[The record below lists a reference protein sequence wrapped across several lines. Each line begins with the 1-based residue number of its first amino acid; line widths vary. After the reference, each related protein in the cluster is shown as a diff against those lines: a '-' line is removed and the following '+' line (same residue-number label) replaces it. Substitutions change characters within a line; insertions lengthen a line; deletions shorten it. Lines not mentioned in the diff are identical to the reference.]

1 VNVRFESVALAEL
14 VIPEGRLDFAAA
26 AGFQRQLEDRLA
38 DTSPAPEALIVD
50 CSALDYVSS
59 AGLRV
64 FLLAARAAQ
73 RAGIPFALCALKP
86 PVRDVFELSGFSR
99 IISVRADRAAA
110 LAHAAAGAS
119 TGSAMKEQRVVVP
132 SDAEQLGALT
142 QFLRQFW
149 ADASLPPAQ
158 ALAFELALE
167 EVFMN
172 VVRHGSPDGTTP
184 RVEVSLSL
192 RDSGLVMT
200 IEDDGPPFDPLTV
213 PPPDVTASLGARPV
227 GGLGV
232 FLVRQMMDA
241 VSYQRVGS
249 RNQLRLTKEIAPA
262 SVDRSPG

>member
-1 VNVRFESVALAEL
+1 MNVRFESVALAVL
-14 VIPEGRLDFAAA
+14 VIPEGRLDFGASP
-26 AGFQRQLEDRLA
+26 GFQRQLEERLA
-38 DTSPAPEALIVD
+38 EASPAPAALIID

-86 PVRDVFELSGFSR
+86 AVREVFELSGFSR
-99 IISVRADRAAA
+99 IMTVHADRATALSRAA
-110 LAHAAAGAS
+110 GPATREQRTSVPAHAA
-119 TGSAMKEQRVVVP
+119 
-132 SDAEQLGALT
+132 QLPALT
-142 QFLRQFW
+142 QFLQQFW
-149 ADASLPPAQ
+149 SNASLPSAQ
-158 ALAFELALE
+158 ARAFELALE
-167 EVFMN
+167 EVFIN
-172 VVRHGSPDGTTP
+172 VVRHGSPAGTTP

-192 RDSGLVMT
+192 RDSELAMT

-232 FLVRQMMDA
+232 FLVRKMMDA

-249 RNQLRLTKEIAPA
+249 RNQLTMTKGITSPRANH
-262 SVDRSPG
+262 RSPG

>member
-1 VNVRFESVALAEL
+1 VNVRFESVALAKL

-26 AGFQRQLEDRLA
+26 QGFQRQLEDRLA
-38 DTSPAPEALIVD
+38 DTSPAPDALIVD
-50 CSALDYVSS
+50 CSVLDYVSS

-86 PVRDVFELSGFSR
+86 PVREVFELSGFSR
-99 IISVRADRAAA
+99 IISVHADRAAA
-110 LAHAAAGAS
+110 LARAAGAGA
-119 TGSAMKEQRVVVP
+119 GSAMKEQRVVVP
-132 SDAEQLGALT
+132 SDAQQLPALT

-149 ADASLPPAQ
+149 ADARLLPAQ

-172 VVRHGSPDGTTP
+172 VVRHGSPVGTTP

-192 RDSGLVMT
+192 RDSQLAMT
-200 IEDDGPPFDPLTV
+200 IADDGPPFDPLTV
-213 PPPDVTASLGARPV
+213 PPPDLTASLGARPV

-249 RNQLRLTKEIAPA
+249 RNQLRLTKEITPS
-262 SVDRSPG
+262 SVNRSPG

>member
-1 VNVRFESVALAEL
+1 VNVRFESLGTTTL
-14 VIPEGRLDFAAA
+14 VIPEGRLDFGAAP
-26 AGFQRQLEDRLA
+26 GFQRQLEERLTEA
-38 DTSPAPEALIVD
+38 SPAPEALIVD

-86 PVRDVFELSGFSR
+86 PVREVFDLSGFSR
-99 IISVRADRAAA
+99 IISVHVDRAAA
-110 LAHAAAGAS
+110 LARAAGA
-119 TGSAMKEQRVVVP
+119 TAGSAMREQRVVVP
-132 SDAEQLGALT
+132 SEAEQLPALT

-149 ADASLPPAQ
+149 ADARLPPAQ

-172 VVRHGSPDGTTP
+172 VVRHGSPAGTTP

-192 RDSGLVMT
+192 RDSELAMT

-213 PPPDVTASLGARPV
+213 PPPDLTASLGVRPV

-232 FLVRQMMDA
+232 FLVRQMIDA

-249 RNQLRLTKEIAPA
+249 RNQLRLTKEITPA
-262 SVDRSPG
+262 SVNRLPG

>member
-1 VNVRFESVALAEL
+1 MNVRFESVALAEL

-26 AGFQRQLEDRLA
+26 PGFQRQLEDRLA

-73 RAGIPFALCALKP
+73 RAGIPFGLCALKP
-86 PVRDVFELSGFSR
+86 PVREVFELSGFSR
-99 IISVRADRAAA
+99 IISVHADRAAA
-110 LAHAAAGAS
+110 LARAAGSSAR
-119 TGSAMKEQRVVVP
+119 SAMKEQRVVVP

-149 ADASLPPAQ
+149 ADLSLPPAQ

-172 VVRHGSPDGTTP
+172 VVRHGSPAGTTP
-184 RVEVSLSL
+184 CVEVSLSL
-192 RDSGLVMT
+192 RDSELAMT

-232 FLVRQMMDA
+232 FLLRQMMDA

-249 RNQLRLTKEIAPA
+249 RNQLRLTKEITPS
-262 SVDRSPG
+262 SVNRSPG

>member
-1 VNVRFESVALAEL
+1 VNVRFESLGTTTL
-14 VIPEGRLDFAAA
+14 VIPEGRLDFGASP
-26 AGFQRQLEDRLA
+26 GFQRHLEARLTEA
-38 DTSPAPEALIVD
+38 SPAPQALIID

-86 PVRDVFELSGFSR
+86 PVREVFELSGFSR
-99 IISVRADRAAA
+99 IISVHADRAGA
-110 LAHAAAGAS
+110 LSRTAGATMREQRTSLPAHAG
-119 TGSAMKEQRVVVP
+119 
-132 SDAEQLGALT
+132 QLPALT

-149 ADASLPPAQ
+149 ADARLLAAQ

-172 VVRHGSPDGTTP
+172 VVRHGSPAGTTP

-192 RDSGLVMT
+192 RDSELAMT

-213 PPPDVTASLGARPV
+213 PPPDVTASLGGRPV

-232 FLVRQMMDA
+232 FLVRQMMDT

-249 RNQLRLTKEIAPA
+249 RNQLRLTKEITPA
-262 SVDRSPG
+262 SVNRSPG

>member
-1 VNVRFESVALAEL
+1 VNVRFERVALAEL

-38 DTSPAPEALIVD
+38 DTSPAPDALIVD
-50 CSALDYVSS
+50 CSVLDYVSS

-86 PVRDVFELSGFSR
+86 PVREVFELSGFSR
-99 IISVRADRAAA
+99 IISVHADRATA
-110 LAHAAAGAS
+110 LSRTAGTTLSEQRTSVPAHAG
-119 TGSAMKEQRVVVP
+119 
-132 SDAEQLGALT
+132 QLPALT

-149 ADASLPPAQ
+149 SDAHLLPAQ
-158 ALAFELALE
+158 APAFELALE

-172 VVRHGSPDGTTP
+172 VVLHGSPAGTTP

-192 RDSGLVMT
+192 RDSELAMT

-213 PPPDVTASLGARPV
+213 PPPDLSASLGPRPV

-249 RNQLRLTKEIAPA
+249 RNQLRLTKEIAPS
-262 SVDRSPG
+262 SVNRSPG